1 MGWKLFWA
9 LFLSIIGNTI
19 AWFHMNA
26 QFKWD
31 WVKSLWWVLLGGI
44 PISFAFFYSTKYFY
58 EYFNSYWSVRPI
70 GFGIATI
77 IFGVMTTLVLGEIPN
92 QRIIVSLILAALI
105 LYINIAPTLK

>member
-1 MGWKLFWA
+1 MSVQQGPLD
-9 LFLSIIGNTI
+9 LSLLSDGICIITGAAN
-19 AWFHMNA
+19 
-26 QFKWD
+26 
-31 WVKSLWWVLLGGI
+31 GG
-44 PISFAFFYSTKYFY
+44 
-58 EYFNSYWSVRPI
+58 I

>member
-1 MGWKLFWA
+1 MVTV
-9 LFLSIIGNTI
+9 SM
-19 AWFHMNA
+19 HE
-26 QFKWD
+26 
-31 WVKSLWWVLLGGI
+31 
-44 PISFAFFYSTKYFY
+44 YFY